1 MQEIV
6 HCQNILKSNPSIS
19 RLFSLDSD
27 LVLSKITY
35 MLQFMTKPSVNDNMM
50 KLKSKQ
56 EEIILYAERK
66 HHAIISDLKS
76 NKGSL
81 NRFSGWKETLL
92 NKTEHVLKQLRDEIN
107 QVGMLFL
114 SVY

>member
-1 MQEIV
+1 MQGIV
-6 HCQNILKSNPSIS
+6 PCQNILKSISSIS
-19 RLFSLDSD
+19 RIFSSDSD
-27 LVLSKITY
+27 IVLSKINY
-35 MLQFMTKPSVNDNMM
+35 MLQFMTKPSVNENMM

-76 NKGSL
+76 NKGAL
-81 NRFSGWKETLL
+81 DRFSGWKETLL

-107 QVGMLFL
+107 QVGMLLL